1 MAEAS
6 AANKLLDHR
15 RVAPQGRFRR
25 PRLYVVGEAPGAV
38 EAAQGKP
45 FVGPAGNALRKML
58 KEGGIDPGQLRL
70 ANAIPFRPIE
80 HSKDCKPRNRSPT
93 TEEIQCY
100 GAAVLTDIRRSRPG
114 VIVALGSTA
123 ARLFGAS
130 QSIRAARKAKS
141 QFEGHPLRVT
151 FHPAY
156 VRRFNGHR
164 QSRPSGL
171 KCAKSGSH
179 GTSLRKSGGTL
190 VEPADEMEQE
200 PPNCAKGR

>member
-1 MAEAS
+1 MRRSSPFGAQEPMAEAS
-6 AANKLLDHR
+6 AANKRLDHR

-25 PRLYVVGEAPGAV
+25 PRLYLVGEAPGAA

-93 TEEIQCY
+93 TDEIQCH
-100 GAAVLTDIRRSRPG
+100 GVAVLTDIRRSKPA
-114 VIVALGSTA
+114 VIVALGTTA

-130 QSIRAARKAKS
+130 QSIRAARKAKL
-141 QFEGHPLRVT
+141 QFEGRPLRVT

-156 VRRFNGHR
+156 VRRFGGRTGDPWRDMVHDLR
-164 QSRPSGL
+164 QAWDDSGIHSI
-171 KCAKSGSH
+171 K
-179 GTSLRKSGGTL
+179 
-190 VEPADEMEQE
+190 
-200 PPNCAKGR
+200 

>member
-1 MAEAS
+1 MRRGSPFGAQEPMAEAS
-6 AANKLLDHR
+6 SANKRLDHR

-25 PRLYVVGEAPGAV
+25 PRLYLVGEAPGAV

-80 HSKDCKPRNRSPT
+80 HSRDRKPRNRSPT
-93 TEEIQCY
+93 TGEIQCH
-100 GAAVLTDIRRSRPG
+100 GAAVLTDIRRSKPA

-123 ARLFGAS
+123 ARLFGAL
-130 QSIRAARKAKS
+130 QSVRAARKAKL
-141 QFEGHPLRVT
+141 QFEGRPLRVT

-156 VRRFNGHR
+156 VRRFG
-164 QSRPSGL
+164 G
-171 KCAKSGSH
+171 
-179 GTSLRKSGGTL
+179 SGGDAWRDMVHDL
-190 VEPADEMEQE
+190 RQAWDDSGIHSI
-200 PPNCAKGR
+200 K

>member
-1 MAEAS
+1 M
-6 AANKLLDHR
+6 
-15 RVAPQGRFRR
+15 
-25 PRLYVVGEAPGAV
+25 GEAPGAV

-45 FVGPAGNALRKML
+45 FVGPAGNVLHKML
-58 KEGGIDPGQLRL
+58 EEAGTDLGRLRL

-100 GAAVLTDIRRSRPG
+100 GAAVLTDIRRSRPA

-130 QSIRAARKAKS
+130 QSIRAARKAKL

-156 VRRFNGHR
+156 VSRFGGRNSDAWR
-164 QSRPSGL
+164 QMVADLRQAWEEAGTHPNSRS
-171 KCAKSGSH
+171 A
-179 GTSLRKSGGTL
+179 
-190 VEPADEMEQE
+190 
-200 PPNCAKGR
+200 

>member
-1 MAEAS
+1 MVDNEAS
-6 AANKLLDHR
+6 LAVWRVQEAMVEARAATKLLDHR
-15 RVAPQGRFRR
+15 RVAPEGLFRR
-25 PRLYVVGEAPGAV
+25 PRLYLIGEAPGAV

-58 KEGGIDPGQLRL
+58 EEGGIDPGQLRL

-80 HSKDCKPRNRSPT
+80 YSKDCKPRNRSPT

-100 GAAVLTDIRRSRPG
+100 GAAVLTDIRRSRPA

-130 QSIRAARKAKS
+130 QSIRAARKAKL
-141 QFEGHPLRVT
+141 QFEGHPLRIT

-156 VRRFNGHR
+156 VRRFGGRKGDAWR
-164 QSRPSGL
+164 QTVADLRQAWEESESSRF
-171 KCAKSGSH
+171 K
-179 GTSLRKSGGTL
+179 
-190 VEPADEMEQE
+190 
-200 PPNCAKGR
+200 